1 MPDTKVAKTANGW
14 IDKDDPNTYYRVRRL
29 ARDARRAKRI
39 NQGQPKG
46 VTVKAQTAQQIGLV
60 PKVTKFS
67 VFGMKNSVTGVPQ
80 GSQQLTSLQDKLY
93 TRLTTSQGVDPTDA
107 LSIITS
113 NGYNKAAS
121 YGHMRAAGA
130 THAEAEIVIN
140 LDNPDISLAYGKA
153 REAGE
158 SHTNA
163 LSSALNVN
171 N

>member
-1 MPDTKVAKTANGW
+1 MPDTKISKTANGW
-14 IDKDDPNTYYRVRRL
+14 IDKDDPTTFYRVRRL
-29 ARDARRAKRI
+29 ARDARRAKRV
-39 NQGQPKG
+39 NQTPQPK
-46 VTVKAQTAQQIGLV
+46 VVQA

-67 VFGMKNSVTGVPQ
+67 VFSTKNSVTGVPT
-80 GSQQLTSLQDKLY
+80 GSAQLTGLQDKLY
-93 TRLTTSQGVDPTDA
+93 TRLTKSQGVDPADA

-153 REAGE
+153 RGVGE

-163 LSSALNVN
+163 LSSALNVHN
-171 N
+171 